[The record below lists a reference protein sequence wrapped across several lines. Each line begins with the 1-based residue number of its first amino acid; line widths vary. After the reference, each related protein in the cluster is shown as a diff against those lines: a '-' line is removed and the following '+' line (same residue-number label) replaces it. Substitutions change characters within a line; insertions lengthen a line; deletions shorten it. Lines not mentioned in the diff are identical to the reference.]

1 MEQNFKIDF
10 LMLEKL
16 AESCFSG
23 KTILEYLVL
32 QELVDK
38 HFEIMSEGNRKAF
51 FDYFS
56 RKYRTDGKFLDG
68 ETDFIWRLILAR
80 YNPQNRFRIGKDTK
94 TLYFHFENK
103 YYRNTRQFV
112 EVTDNLEVV
121 RLTKTHEE

>member
-1 MEQNFKIDF
+1 
-10 LMLEKL
+10 MLEKL
-16 AESCFSG
+16 AEACFSG

-38 HFEIMSEGNRKAF
+38 HFETMSESNRKAF

-80 YNPQNRFRIGKDTK
+80 YNPHNRFRIGKDTK
-94 TLYFHFENK
+94 TLYFEFENK

>member
-16 AESCFSG
+16 AEACFSG

-38 HFEIMSEGNRKAF
+38 HFETMSESNRKAF

-68 ETDFIWRLILAR
+68 ETDFINGASTQTSCWQYHKSSLEDYQA
-80 YNPQNRFRIGKDTK
+80 
-94 TLYFHFENK
+94 
-103 YYRNTRQFV
+103 
-112 EVTDNLEVV
+112 EVNW
-121 RLTKTHEE
+121 LTY